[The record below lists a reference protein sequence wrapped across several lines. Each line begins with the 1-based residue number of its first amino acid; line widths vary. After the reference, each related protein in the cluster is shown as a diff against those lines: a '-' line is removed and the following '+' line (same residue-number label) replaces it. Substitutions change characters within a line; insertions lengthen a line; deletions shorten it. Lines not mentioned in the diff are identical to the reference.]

1 MEFFLLLIGFCTLFF
16 ILQRWFIFNNRSSR
30 YHQRYQQRNRVSEQ
44 PTATLKSPNRVAESL
59 QPTEPKLPT
68 FDRSTKVVER
78 RVTPKQQSRTS
89 RVKNRH
95 RSNKHRQ
102 NIHYSYL
109 VVQQFRKEASL
120 AKLPVAI
127 ATLRRLDPFVFEEL
141 LLTCCKD
148 QGWKIERNFR
158 YTNDGGIDGRILIS
172 NNLYLIQAKRY
183 KGYISLQH
191 IQLFHQAI
199 KSEKAAGGFFI
210 HSGKTGAISKQ
221 LLDELQINLVSGQKL
236 VDFVLG
242 KKLRIL
248 GTTISIDS
256 NSGADF

>member
-1 MEFFLLLIGFCTLFF
+1 MEFFVLLVGFCTLFF

-30 YHQRYQQRNRVSEQ
+30 YYQRYQPKNRVFEQ
-44 PTATLKSPNRVAESL
+44 PTPTLKSPNRVVELL
-59 QPTEPKLPT
+59 QPTEPELST
-68 FDRSTKVVER
+68 FDKNTKVIER
-78 RVTPKQQSRTS
+78 RVVPKKRSPTS

-102 NIHYSYL
+102 NIHYSYF
-109 VVQQFRKEASL
+109 VVQQFRSEARL
-120 AKLPVAI
+120 AKLPAAI
-127 ATLRRLDPFVFEEL
+127 ATLRRLDPYVFEEL
-141 LLTCCKD
+141 LLTCCQD
-148 QGWKIERNFR
+148 QGWEIERNFR

-183 KGYISLQH
+183 KGYINLQH

-210 HSGKTGAISKQ
+210 HSGKTGARSKQ
-221 LLDELQINLVSGQKL
+221 LLEELQINLISGQKL

-242 KKLRIL
+242 QRLTRYY
-248 GTTISIDS
+248 
-256 NSGADF
+256 

>member
-1 MEFFLLLIGFCTLFF
+1 MEIFVLLFGFCTLFF

-30 YHQRYQQRNRVSEQ
+30 YHQRYQQKNRVFEQ
-44 PTATLKSPNRVAESL
+44 PTPTLKSPNRVAESL
-59 QPTEPKLPT
+59 QPTEPKLST
-68 FDRSTKVVER
+68 FDKSTKVVER
-78 RVTPKQQSRTS
+78 RVAPKKRSRTS
-89 RVKNRH
+89 RVKNRT
-95 RSNKHRQ
+95 RSNKHIL

-109 VVQQFRKEASL
+109 VVQQFRREASL
-120 AKLPVAI
+120 AKLPAAI

-210 HSGKTGAISKQ
+210 HSGKTGARSKQ

-248 GTTISIDS
+248 GTTIPIDS